1 MAQGS
6 GSCPEDVSESSVEGT
21 EGVAGVGVRL
31 VLSWLPFGSDRLRFY
46 PFAIS

>member
-21 EGVAGVGVRL
+21 EGVAGVGL